1 MKIAHYSVFAAA
13 PGGGKEFAVVEGVD
27 NPVDMQR
34 IAARSGA
41 PLTAFILDAGADSAV
56 VRFFSPIQEKG
67 SSDSGAL
74 VVAEYLRRQGR
85 VQDRLSVQ
93 MEEGL
98 EVFHQEG
105 KWWSRQEDTWE
116 HRLEL
121 DIPALA
127 AALDLDWL
135 DIDWSKDIGVAG
147 NSKLNIIVP
156 VSFPDQVKPDLEV
169 IAQINRD
176 TKTNGIIVFNGP
188 ARRVKD
194 WIYTNDPDIT
204 VRQEECSHH
213 IELRFFAPN
222 KGIPEDNAGSYTL
235 ASLAGYL
242 AWFWEGREEYEVLQG
257 VAMGKPS
264 RLWVRYESDRSRAM
278 HIRVGGQVEM
288 LEVREWA

>member
-1 MKIAHYSVFAAA
+1 MSVITHYSVFAAA
-13 PGGGKEFAVVEGVD
+13 PGGGKEFAVAEGVD

-41 PLTAFILDAGADSAV
+41 PLTTFILDAGADSAV
-56 VRFFSPIQEKG
+56 VRFFTPREERG

-74 VVAEYLRRQGR
+74 VVAEHLRRRERCGEWLR
-85 VQDRLSVQ
+85 VR
-93 MEEGL
+93 MGKEGL
-98 EVFHQEG
+98 EVFFEDG

-127 AALDLDWL
+127 AALDLDWP
-135 DIDWSKDIGVAG
+135 DIDWHKGIAVAG

-156 VSFPDQVKPDLEV
+156 VSFPDKVKPDLQA
-169 IAQINRD
+169 IAQINRL
-176 TKTNGIIVFNGP
+176 TRTNGLVVFNGP
-188 ARRVKD
+188 GTRIWFDSHNPAHQGQ
-194 WIYTNDPDIT
+194 Y
-204 VRQEECSHH
+204 SHH
-213 IELRFFAPN
+213 IELRFFAPG

-242 AWFWEGREEYEVLQG
+242 AWFWEGPQEYEVLQG

-264 RLWVRYESDRSRAM
+264 RLWVRYEPDRSRAV